1 MAPILTFGI
10 AIAVS
15 RNGAQN
21 QLSISTAFTSLSI
34 IALITNPLAKLL
46 SSVPSFVSCIGSFE
60 RIEAFVDEGHNAPST
75 PISIH
80 SDESIQTEGDMTSS
94 IELAHLP
101 KRESVI
107 IVAEDVSFNVKRG
120 ENPVLQCLNI
130 SIRPSTL
137 TLVTGKVGSGKS
149 MLLLGLMGE
158 LHASGNL
165 KLPSSGIAFC
175 SQSTWLVNTTIK
187 KNITGPEDQEFDS
200 EWYKTVVRVCA
211 LERDLQQ
218 LRDGDESI
226 VGSKGLTLSGGQ
238 KQRVVS
244 SILFLLWYASNKY
257 IQALARAIYSR
268 KQVLIADDIFSGLDP
283 ESRRHIW
290 TQVFGPLGILRRQQ
304 ATVILATH
312 TRKLGYYNGT

>member
-60 RIEAFVDEGHNAPST
+60 RIEAFVDESQNAPST
-75 PISIH
+75 PIGTR
-80 SDESIQTEGDMTSS
+80 SDASIQTEGDMTSS
-94 IELAHLP
+94 IELTHLP
-101 KRESVI
+101 KRGSSI
-107 IVAEDVSFNVKRG
+107 IVADDVSFNVKRG
-120 ENPVLQCLNI
+120 EAPVLQGLNI

-137 TLVTGKVGSGKS
+137 TLVTGKIGSGKS

-175 SQSTWLVNTTIK
+175 SQATWLVNTTIK
-187 KNITGPEDQEFDS
+187 KNITGPEGQEIDS
-200 EWYKTVVRVCA
+200 EWYETVIRACA

-238 KQRVVS
+238 KQRVVGT
-244 SILFLLWYASNKY
+244 FHFFLWYASNKY
-257 IQALARAIYSR
+257 I
-268 KQVLIADDIFSGLDP
+268 
-283 ESRRHIW
+283 
-290 TQVFGPLGILRRQQ
+290 
-304 ATVILATH
+304 
-312 TRKLGYYNGT
+312 